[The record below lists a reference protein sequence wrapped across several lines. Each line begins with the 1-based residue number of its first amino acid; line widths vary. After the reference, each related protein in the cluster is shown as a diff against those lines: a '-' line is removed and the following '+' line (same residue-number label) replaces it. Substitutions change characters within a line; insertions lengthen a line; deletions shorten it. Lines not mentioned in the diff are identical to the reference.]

1 MFYYFVFY
9 QVLVALI
16 QQLSADI
23 STHTQLKLD
32 YLEDAMMTLDAREEV
47 TKQLLLRIL
56 PSFVESLKNF
66 LRSYPQH
73 ADHRRV
79 ERLRSM
85 AELYTDRV
93 SSGY

>member
-1 MFYYFVFY
+1 M
-9 QVLVALI
+9 ALI

-32 YLEDAMMTLDAREEV
+32 YLEDAMMTLDARDEV
-47 TKQLLLRIL
+47 TKQLLMRIL
-56 PSFVESLKNF
+56 PSFVESLKSF

-93 SSGY
+93 SAGY